1 MLQLFDCFRQWKIGS
16 ELSLLINVIYGILA
30 APIVLGCGNW
40 LRAFIIDY
48 GILAAPIHKLVS
60 EAIATRLD
68 LLLLRYEVS

>member
-1 MLQLFDCFRQWKIGS
+1 MLQLFGCFRQWKIGS
-16 ELSLLINVIYGILA
+16 VLSLLINCYGILA